1 MEVILIRKKFEKG
14 RYAKLS
20 HSIFVPATLVSM
32 LAVATVGYSAYSH
45 YSLQSHNRI
54 PSLYSKVS
62 ISARSESANNTSPVQ
77 ENLEALALR
86 INALKNGAT
95 RLDTW
100 GKKLVLTGKAVES
113 SMSLSWDQ
121 VLIKQQRAVISR
133 LRISKRISPDKT
145 TSSKVLLSHLSR
157 RDQISSKS
165 GIVRKIQP
173 VQKRVRS
180 KPIQTVQS
188 EKRGNRQLIR
198 TSPTQSYDFSLSWDK
213 FIKEQPRVTRSDRT
227 VQLSRFSPMTEV
239 KRSIQIVSR
248 DLLRQYRSSVK
259 DLPEG
264 WPLNQGRI
272 SSKFGWRGKRMHK
285 GLDIAAQR
293 GTPIFAVE
301 DGVVKRSKFVGAYG
315 NLVEIKHSKMYSTRY
330 GHNSKLLVKSG
341 DYVSKGQIIALVGST
356 GRSTGPHVHFEVRQ
370 LGVAIDPIKY
380 LGVMEYFSLAENIK
394 LSEYVKLSKK

>member
-1 MEVILIRKKFEKG
+1 
-14 RYAKLS
+14 LS
-20 HSIFVPATLVSM
+20 HQVPRSVF
-32 LAVATVGYSAYSH
+32 GG
-45 YSLQSHNRI
+45 
-54 PSLYSKVS
+54 
-62 ISARSESANNTSPVQ
+62 SESTSHISPAR
-77 ENLEALALR
+77 ENLEVLALR
-86 INALKNGAT
+86 VNALQNRAV

-100 GKKLVLTGKAVES
+100 GKKLVLTGKVVDS
-113 SMSLSWDQ
+113 SMSLSWDK
-121 VLIKQQRAVISR
+121 VLIKQQRAAISR
-133 LRISKRISPDKT
+133 QRISKRISENKI
-145 TSSKVLLSHLSR
+145 TSSKVLVSHLSR
-157 RDQISSKS
+157 RGPVSSKS
-165 GIVRKIQP
+165 GIARKIQP

-188 EKRGNRQLIR
+188 EKRENRQLIR
-198 TSPTQSYDFSLSWDK
+198 TSSTQPFDFSLSWDK
-213 FIKEQPRVTRSDRT
+213 FIKEEPRVTRNNRT

-315 NLVEIKHSKMYSTRY
+315 NLVEIKHSNMYSTRY
-330 GHNSKLLVKSG
+330 GHNSKLLVKVN
-341 DYVSKGQIIALVGST
+341 DYVSKGQVIALVGST

>member
-14 RYAKLS
+14 IYAQLS
-20 HSIFVPATLVSM
+20 QSIFVPTTLVSM
-32 LAVATVGYSAYSH
+32 LTVATVGYSAYSH

-54 PSLYSKVS
+54 PSLSSKLS
-62 ISARSESANNTSPVQ
+62 RSESAGHTSPVQ

-86 INALKNGAT
+86 VNVLQKGAA

-121 VLIKQQRAVISR
+121 VLIKQQRVAQSR
-133 LRISKRISPDKT
+133 QRISKRISPDKT
-145 TSSKVLLSHLSR
+145 TSSKILVSHLSKR
-157 RDQISSKS
+157 GNVSSKS
-165 GIVRKIQP
+165 GIAPKIQP
-173 VQKRVRS
+173 VQKRRFIVRS
-180 KPIQTVQS
+180 KPIKTLQS
-188 EKRGNRQLIR
+188 EKRGKQQLIR
-198 TSPTQSYDFSLSWDK
+198 TSPTQSFDFSLSWDK

-239 KRSIQIVSR
+239 SLSIQIVSR

-264 WPLNQGRI
+264 WPLKEGRI

-293 GTPIFAVE
+293 GTSVFAVE
-301 DGVVKRSKFVGAYG
+301 DGVVERSKFVGAYG
-315 NLVEIKHSKMYSTRY
+315 NLLEIKHSKMYSTRY

-341 DYVSKGQIIALVGST
+341 DYVSKGQMIALVGST